1 MIFSARAPLL
11 WKTLRSNSCVSATWN
26 EATAFTPK
34 LGKLLL
40 VVSEGFVLLTS
51 LDLIAVIPI
60 SIIVARNNCVAPDF
74 SIGNNEHLINSSN
87 NNNNNNNNNN
97 KNNHNNHN
105 NHNHNHNNH
114 NKNNHNNNNNNNKN
128 NTRLLEQKIEAP
140 SEADEWSRL
149 FTPSDLVPLRNQTAP
164 GPPGQV
170 GISWGPWTAD
180 VCENGGG
187 WQIMYSKLIIRF
199 FDTMNSID
207 HEKSGVGMACV
218 YDIQR

>member
-74 SIGNNEHLINSSN
+74 SIGKNEHLINSSN
-87 NNNNNNNNNN
+87 NNNKNNN
-97 KNNHNNHN
+97 KS
-105 NHNHNHNNH
+105 
-114 NKNNHNNNNNNNKN
+114 
-128 NTRLLEQKIEAP
+128 TRLLEKKIEAP

-149 FTPSDLVPLRNQTAP
+149 FTHQILVPLRHQTAP

-180 VCENGGG
+180 VCEDRGG
-187 WQIMYSKLIIRF
+187 WHCSLS
-199 FDTMNSID
+199 TC
-207 HEKSGVGMACV
+207 KSCTVSS
-218 YDIQR
+218 